1 MIKTI
6 VFFFMALSVYV
17 RAYELAVY
25 WGQNAGGSQNRLKDY
40 CGSETA
46 DILFLSF
53 VNEMSPMK
61 LNFAN
66 MCDTRFSDGTLHC
79 PQIGEDIKYC
89 QKNGKKV
96 FLSIGGQHG
105 ASFTSDEEAKDFAE
119 ILWNKFGGGTNSQRP
134 FDSAVVDG
142 FDLDLES
149 QDPTGTVAFGKA
161 IREHFKKDQ
170 SKTYYLSAAP
180 QCVYPDKSLKDFLL
194 KVDIDYTFVQFYS
207 NECNMNQQ
215 FNFEK
220 WSTYVNSSSPNKKN
234 KIFVGLPGSEYSAD
248 SKSFASSKTVFD
260 SLISIKSDPNFGGI
274 SVWDASSS
282 FDGYAQELKKI
293 LKGIEGTPSKTE
305 LSIASTISLTST
317 TSVTRTSSIALTAS
331 NPYPTVASTIST
343 SSKVSLANWVLQSS
357 VIWRLFMGW
366 FVFCF

>member
-1 MIKTI
+1 MMKAI
-6 VFFFMALSVYV
+6 VLFFMGLSICVQ
-17 RAYELAVY
+17 AYELAVY

-40 CGSETA
+40 CDSETA

-66 MCDTRFSDGTLHC
+66 MCDTRFSDGSLHC
-79 PQIGEDIKYC
+79 PQIGEDVKYC

-96 FLSIGGQHG
+96 LLSIGGQHG
-105 ASFTSDEEAKDFAE
+105 ASFTSDEEAQDFAE
-119 ILWNKFGGGTNSQRP
+119 ILWNKFGGGTDSQRP

-142 FDLDLES
+142 YDLDLES

-161 IREHFKKDQ
+161 IREHFKKDT
-170 SKTYYLSAAP
+170 SRTYYLSAAP

-234 KIFVGLPGSEYSAD
+234 KIFVGLPGSEHSAD
-248 SKSFASSKTVFD
+248 SKSFASSETVFD
-260 SLISIKSDPNFGGI
+260 WLNLIKTDPNFGGI

-282 FDGYAQELKKI
+282 FDGYAQKLKKI
-293 LKGIEGTPSKTE
+293 LKGIEGTLSNAE
-305 LSIASTISLTST
+305 LSIASTISLAPT
-317 TSVTRTSSIALTAS
+317 TSVAKTSSIALTAS
-331 NPYPTVASTIST
+331 NSYLTVASTTST
-343 SSKVSLANWVLQSS
+343 SSKESLANWVVQSS
-357 VIWRLFMGW
+357 AIWRLFMGL
-366 FVFCF
+366 FVFWF